1 MNRRKRDTIDSY
13 FFLFSQ
19 GYEIFI
25 PGFRPRIISS
35 FRAVYDATEFAGAT
49 ES

>member
-1 MNRRKRDTIDSY
+1 MINSY
-13 FFLFSQ
+13 FFLSFFFFH

-25 PGFRPRIISS
+25 PGFHPRIISS
-35 FRAVYDATEFAGAT
+35 FRAVYDATEFTGAT